1 MLDNIDIQILNI
13 LQQNGRTKRS
23 VIAEKVGLSLPSLS
37 ERIKKL
43 EDHEVIQGYFTKV
56 NKKSFAFDL
65 MAIIHVI
72 TDSSK
77 NYQVLTENV
86 LSTPEIL
93 ECYSVLGDSSHIMK
107 AIVKDTESLERLL
120 GKIQSWPGV
129 ARTVTNFVLSA
140 IKESNELPLK

>member
-1 MLDNIDIQILNI
+1 MLDRIDIQILSI

-43 EDHEVIQGYFTKV
+43 EDHEIIQGYFTRV
-56 NKKSFAFDL
+56 NRKAFNFDI
-65 MAIIHVI
+65 MVIINVI
-72 TDSSK
+72 TESSK
-77 NYQVLTENV
+77 NFQVLSENV
-86 LSTPEIL
+86 HSTPEIL

-107 AIVKDTESLERLL
+107 AMVKDTEALEKLL

-140 IKESNELPLK
+140 IKETNELPLK

>member
-1 MLDNIDIQILNI
+1 MLDRIDIQILNI

-23 VIAEKVGLSLPSLS
+23 VMAEQVGLSLPSLS

-43 EDHEVIQGYFTKV
+43 EDHEIIQGYFTRV
-56 NKKSFAFDL
+56 NRKAFGFDI
-65 MAIIHVI
+65 MAIIHII
-72 TDSSK
+72 TESSK
-77 NYQVLTENV
+77 NYQILAENV
-86 LSTPEIL
+86 LATPEIL
-93 ECYSVLGDSSHIMK
+93 ECYSVLGDSSHMMK
-107 AIVKDTESLERLL
+107 AIVKDTEALEKLL